1 LKDIWVA
8 EGVISG
14 FRRRTRIMFSIP
26 ASSCS
31 GDRTEKRA
39 REISRE
45 ALDDYFGE
53 DGKEELEVFRSK
65 RPAGEQAARRKY
77 LAGRTEAD
85 GSVLIRSSDL

>member
-1 LKDIWVA
+1 LRNQQR
-8 EGVISG
+8 G
-14 FRRRTRIMFSIP
+14 
-26 ASSCS
+26 
-31 GDRTEKRA
+31 
-39 REISRE
+39 
-45 ALDDYFGE
+45 LDDHFWG